1 MILLLTMLFACE
13 EKEVATN
20 ATTVTTEV
28 VETPTE
34 TVEVTTTETT
44 NVAVPASQVI
54 TEGTMTVISVIST
67 NEVKAVSTE
76 TTNADEGKNND

>member
-20 ATTVTTEV
+20 ATPVTTEV
-28 VETPTE
+28 VETPAE
-34 TVEVTTTETT
+34 TVEATTTETT

-54 TEGTMTVISVIST
+54 TEGTMTVIST

-76 TTNADEGKNND
+76 TTNTDEGKNND